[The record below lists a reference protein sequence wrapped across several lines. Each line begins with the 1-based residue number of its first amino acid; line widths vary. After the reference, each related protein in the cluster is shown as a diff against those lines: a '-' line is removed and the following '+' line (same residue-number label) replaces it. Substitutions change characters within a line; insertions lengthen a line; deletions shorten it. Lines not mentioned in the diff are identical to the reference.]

1 MSNLKKKNI
10 IVTGASGGIGYSIVK
25 RLNEAGANILASGT
39 RIEKLEELK
48 KNFEGIKILK
58 FDISQSKKIEEF
70 IEKATNE
77 LGGSL
82 DGIVNNAGITQD
94 NLAIRMSLDEWQK
107 VININL
113 TSTFLMSKFA
123 IKKMLKNKSGKIVNI
138 TSVVG
143 HTGNLGQANYTAS
156 KAGIIAMSKSL
167 ATEYAKKNININCIS
182 PGFIKTAMTD
192 KIDDEFKIRY
202 TTNSNT
208 SGQYDISYSV
218 TDGTYIS
225 QESTNITF
233 NVSNGWPTTVWL
245 IPDTAPAAFHRT
257 GPNICAVGGPT
268 GFLLQSHY

>member
-1 MSNLKKKNI
+1 MNNLKKKNI
-10 IVTGASGGIGYSIVK
+10 IVTGASGGIGNAIIKKLS
-25 RLNEAGANILASGT
+25 EAGANILASGT

-48 KNFEGIKILK
+48 KNFEGLKILK
-58 FDISQSKKIEEF
+58 FDISQSDKIEEF
-70 IEKATNE
+70 IEKATTE

-82 DGIVNNAGITQD
+82 DGVINNAGITQD

-156 KAGIIAMSKSL
+156 KAGIVAMSKSL
-167 ATEYAKKNININCIS
+167 AIEYAKKNININCIS

-192 KIDDEFKIRY
+192 KIDDKFKEVIVSKIPSARLGEPDDIA
-202 TTNSNT
+202 NAVLFLSSEQSN
-208 SGQYDISYSV
+208 
-218 TDGTYIS
+218 YI
-225 QESTNITF
+225 
-233 NVSNGWPTTVWL
+233 NGETLHV
-245 IPDTAPAAFHRT
+245 
-257 GPNICAVGGPT
+257 NGGM
-268 GFLLQSHY
+268 YMA